1 MTLMTAAHLD
11 TIGLA
16 VHSAQGL
23 DVSNFQGR
31 FDWAATTGLSFGI
44 HRLTQG
50 LSTPG
55 TNSPDPTAVWNHGEI
70 AKRGLH
76 RGAYHFL
83 DPRESGAA
91 QAASFVAAYHALG
104 LTPQDMLWLDNENA
118 SNPGPAATA
127 ACARAFMAELDKLA
141 PHNPRGVYTF
151 ISYAQEGYCAGLGR
165 YPLWL
170 AHPA

>member
-1 MTLMTAAHLD
+1 MTLMTAAQLD

-31 FDWAATTGLSFGI
+31 FDWAATTGLTFGI

-50 LSTPG
+50 LSGPG
-55 TNSPDPTAVWNHGEI
+55 TNSPDPTAVWNHEQI

-91 QAASFVAAYHALG
+91 PAASFVADYPAPG
-104 LTPQDMLWLDNENA
+104 LP
-118 SNPGPAATA
+118 
-127 ACARAFMAELDKLA
+127 
-141 PHNPRGVYTF
+141 PR
-151 ISYAQEGYCAGLGR
+151 
-165 YPLWL
+165 
-170 AHPA
+170 